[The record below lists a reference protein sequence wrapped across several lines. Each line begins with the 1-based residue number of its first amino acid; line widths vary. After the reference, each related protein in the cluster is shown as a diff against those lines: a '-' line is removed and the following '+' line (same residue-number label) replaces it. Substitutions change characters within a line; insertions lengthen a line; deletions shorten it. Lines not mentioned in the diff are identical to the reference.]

1 MLANSLLG
9 VYMKNLFK
17 ILAIVLV
24 MVFSLSVFVACD
36 VLKDIG
42 DIIGGN
48 GDVGTGD
55 GGGSGD
61 GGSGSGSGT
70 YTLDVYAINDMHGK
84 FTDTDAQPGVDEM
97 TTYLR
102 KVQNEQ
108 NALLLSS
115 GDMWQ
120 GSCESGLTKGNII
133 TDWMNELGFS
143 AMTLG
148 NHEFDWGEEPVKA
161 NAEIAE
167 FPLLAINV
175 YDEATNQ
182 RVDYCEPSVLIDKGE
197 VQIGIIGAI
206 GDCYS
211 SISADQVEGIYF
223 KTDAELTDLVKAE
236 SQKLKTQGA
245 DFIIY
250 SLHDGYGR
258 SYSSD
263 KYLVADQFS
272 NEEGVYYDTELSKG
286 YVDLVFEAH
295 SHQSYVIKDEYGVY
309 HLQGGGDNTKGMTHA
324 QVVFNLDN
332 DTVRVNTAEILRH
345 SVYSNLAEDEIVEKL
360 LEKYDDLVGDMYLTI
375 GVNRTT
381 IGSTQIKNLVA
392 RLYYEAGVEEW
403 GDTYDIVLGGGYLSV
418 RSPYDLN
425 SGAVN
430 YSMLYML
437 LPFDNEVV
445 LCSIKG
451 SDLIN
456 RYFENGSY
464 FIYVG
469 DYGNTVRNNIVDTAT
484 YYIITDTYNL
494 VYKANK
500 LTFVASLGPV
510 YARDLVADY
519 VAEANSIAFLINL
532 QRSLFALCGS
542 RFGTSRSHNT

>member
-1 MLANSLLG
+1 
-9 VYMKNLFK
+9 MKNLFK
-17 ILAIVLV
+17 ILAILLV

-48 GDVGTGD
+48 GDVGSGDGDGTGD
-55 GGGSGD
+55 GGGIGD

-102 KVQNEQ
+102 KVQKEQ

-133 TDWMNELGFS
+133 TDWMNELDFS
-143 AMTLG
+143 SMTLG
-148 NHEFDWGEEPVKA
+148 NHEFDWGAEAIKA
-161 NAEIAE
+161 NGEKAE
-167 FPLLAINV
+167 FPILAINV

-211 SISADQVEGIYF
+211 SISADKVEGIYF

-258 SYSSD
+258 SYSD
-263 KYLVADQFS
+263 EIYRRGDQFS
-272 NEEGVYYDTELSKG
+272 NEGGVYYDTSLSNG
-286 YVDLVFEAH
+286 YVDLVFEGH
-295 SHQSYVIKDEYGVY
+295 SHQSYVIKDEFGVY

-324 QVVFNLDN
+324 QVVFNLAG
-332 DTVRVNTAEILRH
+332 DTVRVNTAELLRH
-345 SVYSNLAEDEIVEKL
+345 SVYSNLAEDEIVDKL
-360 LEKYDDLVGDMYLTI
+360 LEKYDDLLGTMYDTI

-381 IGSTQIKNLVA
+381 LDSTQIKNLVA
-392 RLYYEAGVEEW
+392 RLYYEAGVEQW

-469 DYGNTVRNNIVDTAT
+469 DYGNYLRQQNSSKKYVNIDVNKS

-494 VYKANK
+494 VYTANK
-500 LTFVASLGPV
+500 LTFVATLGPV

-519 VAEANSIAFLINL
+519 VAEGGLN
-532 QRSLFALCGS
+532 
-542 RFGTSRSHNT
+542 

>member
-1 MLANSLLG
+1 
-9 VYMKNLFK
+9 MKNLFK

-48 GDVGTGD
+48 SDVGTGD
-55 GGGSGD
+55 GDGTGD

-148 NHEFDWGEEPVKA
+148 NHEFDWGAEPIKA
-161 NAEIAE
+161 NAAIAE

-182 RVDYCEPSVLIDKGE
+182 RVEYCEPSVLIDKGE

-236 SQKLKTQGA
+236 SQKLKTEGA

-263 KYLVADQFS
+263 KYLVGDQFS
-272 NEEGVYYDTELSKG
+272 NDEGPYYDTSLSNG

-324 QVVFNLDN
+324 QVVFNLTD

-345 SVYSNLAEDEIVEKL
+345 SVYSNLAEDEIVDKL

-403 GDTYDIVLGGGYLSV
+403 GDSYDIVLGGGYLSV

-425 SGAVN
+425 SGVVN
-430 YSMLYML
+430 YSILYML
-437 LPFDNEVV
+437 LPFDNGVV

-451 SDLIN
+451 SDLRR

-519 VAEANSIAFLINL
+519 VAEGGLN
-532 QRSLFALCGS
+532 
-542 RFGTSRSHNT
+542 

>member
-55 GGGSGD
+55 DGGTGDGTGSGD

-148 NHEFDWGEEPVKA
+148 NHEFDWGAEPIKA
-161 NAEIAE
+161 NGEKAE

-175 YDEATNQ
+175 YDETTNQ
-182 RVDYCEPSVLIDKGE
+182 RVDYCQPSVLIDKGE

-236 SQKLKTQGA
+236 SQKLKTEGA

-263 KYLVADQFS
+263 KYLVGDQFS
-272 NEEGVYYDTELSKG
+272 NEGGPYYDTSLSNG

-309 HLQGGGDNTKGMTHA
+309 HLQGGGDNTKGMSHA

-345 SVYSNLAEDEIVEKL
+345 SVYSNLSEDEIVEKL
-360 LEKYDDLVGDMYLTI
+360 LEKYDDLVGTMYDTI

-381 IGSTQIKNLVA
+381 MGSTQIKNLVA
-392 RLYYEAGVEEW
+392 RLYYEAGVEQW

-451 SDLIN
+451 SDLRR

-469 DYGNTVRNNIVDTAT
+469 DYGNTIRNNIVDTAT

-510 YARDLVADY
+510 CARDLVADY
-519 VAEANSIAFLINL
+519 VAEGGLN
-532 QRSLFALCGS
+532 
-542 RFGTSRSHNT
+542 

>member
-1 MLANSLLG
+1 
-9 VYMKNLFK
+9 MK
-17 ILAIVLV
+17 
-24 MVFSLSVFVACD
+24 
-36 VLKDIG
+36 
-42 DIIGGN
+42 
-48 GDVGTGD
+48 T
-55 GGGSGD
+55 
-61 GGSGSGSGT
+61 
-70 YTLDVYAINDMHGK
+70 
-84 FTDTDAQPGVDEM
+84 
-97 TTYLR
+97 
-102 KVQNEQ
+102 
-108 NALLLSS
+108 
-115 GDMWQ
+115 
-120 GSCESGLTKGNII
+120 
-133 TDWMNELGFS
+133 
-143 AMTLG
+143 
-148 NHEFDWGEEPVKA
+148 
-161 NAEIAE
+161 
-167 FPLLAINV
+167 
-175 YDEATNQ
+175 
-182 RVDYCEPSVLIDKGE
+182 
-197 VQIGIIGAI
+197 IGIIGAI

-263 KYLVADQFS
+263 KYLVGDQFS
-272 NEEGVYYDTELSKG
+272 NEGGVYYDTALSKG
-286 YVDLVFEAH
+286 YVDLVFEGH

-332 DTVRVNTAEILRH
+332 DTVRVSTAEILRH
-345 SVYSNLAEDEIVEKL
+345 SVYSNLAGDEIVEKL
-360 LEKYDDLVGDMYLTI
+360 LEKYDDLVGTMYDTI

-392 RLYYEAGVEEW
+392 RLYYEAGVEQW

-418 RSPYDLN
+418 RSPYDLY

-430 YSMLYML
+430 YSILYML

-494 VYKANK
+494 VYKANN

-519 VAEANSIAFLINL
+519 VAEGGLN
-532 QRSLFALCGS
+532 
-542 RFGTSRSHNT
+542 

>member
-1 MLANSLLG
+1 
-9 VYMKNLFK
+9 MKNLFK

-42 DIIGGN
+42 NIIGGN
-48 GDVGTGD
+48 GDVGSGDGDGTGD
-55 GGGSGD
+55 GGSGSGD

-175 YDEATNQ
+175 YDVDTNQ
-182 RVDYCEPSVLIDKGE
+182 RVDYCQPSVLVDKGD

-236 SQKLKTQGA
+236 SQKLKTEGA

-250 SLHDGYGR
+250 SLHDGYGK

-263 KYLVADQFS
+263 KYLVGDQFS
-272 NEEGVYYDTELSKG
+272 NEEGPYYDTSLSNG

-324 QVVFNLDN
+324 QVVFNLTD
-332 DTVRVNTAEILRH
+332 DTVRVGTAEILRH
-345 SVYSNLAEDEIVEKL
+345 SVYSNLAEDEIVDKL
-360 LEKYDDLVGDMYLTI
+360 LEKYDDLVGTMYDTI

-403 GDTYDIVLGGGYLSV
+403 GDSYDIVLGGGYLSV

-425 SGAVN
+425 SGVVN

-451 SDLIN
+451 SDLRR

-519 VAEANSIAFLINL
+519 VAEGGLN
-532 QRSLFALCGS
+532 
-542 RFGTSRSHNT
+542 

>member
-1 MLANSLLG
+1 
-9 VYMKNLFK
+9 MKNLFK

-48 GDVGTGD
+48 GDVG
-55 GGGSGD
+55 
-61 GGSGSGSGT
+61 SGT

-84 FTDTDAQPGVDEM
+84 FTDTDAQPGVGEM

-148 NHEFDWGEEPVKA
+148 NHEFDWGEEPIKA

-175 YDEATNQ
+175 YDVDTNQ

-236 SQKLKTQGA
+236 SQKLKTEGA

-250 SLHDGYGR
+250 SLHDGNGR
-258 SYSSD
+258 SY
-263 KYLVADQFS
+263 LVDDQFS
-272 NEEGVYYDTELSKG
+272 NEKGTYYDTSLSNG

-324 QVVFNLDN
+324 QVVFNLTD
-332 DTVRVNTAEILRH
+332 DTVRVNTAEMLRH

-381 IGSTQIKNLVA
+381 ISSTQIKNLVA
-392 RLYYEAGVEEW
+392 RLYYEAGVEQW

-425 SGAVN
+425 SGVVN

-469 DYGNTVRNNIVDTAT
+469 DYGNYLRQQDSSKKYVNIDANKT

-494 VYKANK
+494 VYKANN

-519 VAEANSIAFLINL
+519 VAEGGLN
-532 QRSLFALCGS
+532 
-542 RFGTSRSHNT
+542 

>member
-1 MLANSLLG
+1 MKMKRIIALTLAFVLT
-9 VYMKNLFK
+9 FA
-17 ILAIVLV
+17 LAFAFTACGEEEPEVKDCTECVDANDDGKCDDCGI
-24 MVFSLSVFVACD
+24 SV
-36 VLKDIG
+36 
-42 DIIGGN
+42 IIN
-48 GDVGTGD
+48 FDF
-55 GGGSGD
+55 
-61 GGSGSGSGT
+61 
-70 YTLDVYAINDMHGK
+70 YAINDMHGK

-148 NHEFDWGEEPVKA
+148 NHEFDWGAEPIKA
-161 NAEIAE
+161 NAAIAE

-175 YDEATNQ
+175 YDEDTNQ
-182 RVDYCEPSVLIDKGE
+182 RVDYCQPSVLVDKGE

-223 KTDAELTDLVKAE
+223 KTDAELTALVKAE

-250 SLHDGYGR
+250 SLHDGYGK
-258 SYSSD
+258 SFFDD

-272 NEEGVYYDTELSKG
+272 NEKGVYYDTALSNG

-295 SHQSYVIKDEYGVY
+295 SHQSYFIKDEYGVY

-324 QVVFNLDN
+324 QVVFNLTD
-332 DTVRVNTAEILRH
+332 DTVRVRTAEILRH
-345 SVYSNLAEDEIVEKL
+345 SVYSNLVEDEIVEKL
-360 LEKYDDLVGDMYLTI
+360 LEKYDDLVGTMYDTI

-381 IGSTQIKNLVA
+381 ISSTQIKSLVA
-392 RLYYEAGVEEW
+392 RLYYEAGIEQW

-451 SDLIN
+451 SDLRN

-519 VAEANSIAFLINL
+519 VAEGGLN
-532 QRSLFALCGS
+532 
-542 RFGTSRSHNT
+542 